1 MGGSIN
7 LLSDMNNR
15 LLPTIPSIAK
25 IIPPLAGMEDPKGH
39 DRGEVIH
46 PVSRKASPFFK
57 PKQQT
62 GNDT

>member
-25 IIPPLAGMEDPKGH
+25 MIPPSAGMEDPKGH

-46 PVSRKASPFFK
+46 PVSRKASPFF
-57 PKQQT
+57 
-62 GNDT
+62 